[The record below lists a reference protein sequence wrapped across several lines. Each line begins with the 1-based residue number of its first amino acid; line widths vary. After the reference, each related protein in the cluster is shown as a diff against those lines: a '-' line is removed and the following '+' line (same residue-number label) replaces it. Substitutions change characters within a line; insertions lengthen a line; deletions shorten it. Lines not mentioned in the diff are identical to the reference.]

1 MRVLATAGH
10 VDHGKSALVRALTGM
25 EPDRYDEER
34 RRGLTLDLGFVWTRL
49 DPDGEPLA
57 FVDVPGHERFVATML
72 AGVGP
77 VPAVLFVVAADQG
90 WQPQSEEHLAIL
102 DALGVR
108 HAVLAVTRS
117 DLADPE
123 PVRTDAVARLAG
135 TSLGKVAS
143 VAVSSVTGAGL
154 DELRGEL
161 ARLAAELPAADADAD
176 VRLWLDRAFTVR
188 GHGTVVTGTLGAG
201 TLRVGDRL
209 VTGDGAAVL
218 RVRGLQSLHEE
229 RAAVSGVARVAV
241 NVHGQGDGTLRR
253 GHVLLTP
260 DRWLSSE
267 VIDVRVTGEPVADL
281 PRSVTLHIGT
291 AAVPVT
297 VRPLGEDTARLALGR
312 ALPLRVGDRAV
323 LREPGGSRMPCGVT
337 VLDVRPP
344 RLTRRGAGRARAA
357 ELADMTGRPDAGA
370 ELRRRRLMRRADLHA
385 MGVPL
390 CPTPGPEGPARCEG
404 SVDTA
409 RPEGPVG
416 TARPESPAGP
426 ARCEGS
432 VDTARPGSPA
442 GTARPERP
450 AGTARPGGSV
460 AIARPGEGDGR
471 VSGGPVGP
479 VGPVAGDWLV
489 DGVYWTSLKD
499 RLAAEVGRHARA
511 HPLEP
516 GLPTEAARRL
526 LGLPDRALVD
536 ALAAAQ
542 PLLHTRQG
550 RLYPADSPPPAL
562 PAPVRAAVDA
572 LRRDLTRSPFRAP
585 EAGRLAELG
594 LDRRALAAAAAAGTL
609 LRIADGLVLLPGA
622 DADAAAVLRALPQPF
637 TLSEARRALDTT
649 RRVAVP
655 LLEFLDARGYTERV
669 DDQRRRCR
677 AKAAENGGGRES
689 NPPARDP
696 RAPRF

>member
-25 EPDRYDEER
+25 EPDRYAEER

-49 DPDGEPLA
+49 GPDGEHLA

-90 WQPQSEEHLAIL
+90 WQPQSQEHLAIL

-123 PVRTDAVARLAG
+123 PVRADAVERLAA

-143 VAVSSVTGAGL
+143 VAVSAVTGAGL
-154 DELRGEL
+154 DELRHEL
-161 ARLAAELPAADADAD
+161 ARLAAQLPAADARAD

-209 VTGDGAAVL
+209 TTADGTAVL
-218 RVRGLQSLHEE
+218 RVRGLQSLHEDLPT
-229 RAAVSGVARVAV
+229 VSAVARVAV
-241 NVHGQGDGTLRR
+241 NVRGQGDGALGR
-253 GHVLLTP
+253 GQVLLTP
-260 DRWLSSE
+260 DRWLNSQ
-267 VIDVRVTGEPVADL
+267 VIDVRVTGEPAADL
-281 PRSVTLHIGT
+281 PRSLTLHIGT

-297 VRPLGEDTARLALGR
+297 VRPFGEDTARLTLGR
-312 ALPLRVGDRAV
+312 GLPLRVGDRAV
-323 LREPGGSRMPCGVT
+323 LREPGGSRTPCAVT

-357 ELADMTGRPDAGA
+357 ELDGMTGRPDLTA
-370 ELRRRRLMRRADLHA
+370 ELGRRGLVRRADLRA
-385 MGVPL
+385 MGVP
-390 CPTPGPEGPARCEG
+390 PPPAPGDRPRDGADRLPA
-404 SVDTA
+404 
-409 RPEGPVG
+409 VG
-416 TARPESPAGP
+416 
-426 ARCEGS
+426 
-432 VDTARPGSPA
+432 
-442 GTARPERP
+442 
-450 AGTARPGGSV
+450 
-460 AIARPGEGDGR
+460 
-471 VSGGPVGP
+471 
-479 VGPVAGDWLV
+479 VAGDWLA
-489 DGVYWTSLKD
+489 DPAYWDTLRD
-499 RLAAEVGRHARA
+499 RLAAEAGRHARA

-542 PLLHTRQG
+542 PRLHARQG
-550 RLYPADSPPPAL
+550 RLYPVDSPRPAL

-572 LRRDLTRSPFRAP
+572 LRRDLARAPFRAP

-594 LDRRALAAAAAAGTL
+594 LDRRALAAAAAAGAL
-609 LRIADGLVLLPGA
+609 LRIAEGIVLLPGA
-622 DADAAAVLRALPQPF
+622 DADATAVLRALPQPF

-655 LLEFLDARGYTERV
+655 LLEFLDARGHTERV
-669 DDQRRRCR
+669 DDQRRCCR
-677 AKAAENGGGRES
+677 TAAGNGGGRES